1 MCQAEYECKLPGIRV
16 NEVIQK
22 LGTLKTLNN
31 KSTAFLLAAPSSGS
45 GKTTI
50 TLALLRMFA
59 QRGLVVQPFK
69 CGPDYLDTRLHT
81 MAASFGGRERAGINL
96 DTFMASKEHVQ
107 GLFNRYSS
115 DADVAV
121 VEGVMGLFDGA
132 EKSEGSS
139 AEIAMLLGIPVIMVI
154 NAQSMAYSA
163 APMLY
168 GFRTF
173 DLTLNLAG
181 VIFNQVNTASHYS
194 YLEAAARDAGVEPLG
209 YVPRSETVAISERH
223 LGLDTSAGYDRE
235 GVIAAM
241 AEHVAKTVNVD
252 RLLEIAQVERPCTS
266 VIPPSMSKGN
276 NVIAVARDE
285 AFNFVYRENLDVL
298 NDYGRL
304 VFFSPLH
311 DERLPEAA
319 MLYLA
324 GGYPELYA
332 EQLSANS
339 AMREQIAG
347 YSRNGGRI
355 YAECGGMM
363 YLGKTL
369 TLKDGSL
376 YPLCG
381 ALDLETTMQESRLTL
396 GYRKVVLDGS
406 AAELRGHEFHYSRIS
421 HQGELQDIATV
432 KNARGGHVATPLF
445 RKDNTIASYIHLY
458 WGETREAPSALFSL
472 ATA

>member
-1 MCQAEYECKLPGIRV
+1 
-16 NEVIQK
+16 
-22 LGTLKTLNN
+22 LKTLNN

-223 LGLDTSAGYDRE
+223 LGLDTAAGYDRE

-347 YSRNGGRI
+347 NSRNGGRI

-421 HQGELQDIATV
+421 HQGELQDIAIV
-432 KNARGGHVATPLF
+432 KNARGEHVATPLF

>member
-1 MCQAEYECKLPGIRV
+1 M
-16 NEVIQK
+16 
-22 LGTLKTLNN
+22 NN
-31 KSTAFLLAAPSSGS
+31 KHTAFLLAAPSSGS

-59 QRGLVVQPFK
+59 RRGLAVQPFK

-81 MAASFGGRERAGINL
+81 MAASFGGREGVGINL

-107 GLFNRYSS
+107 GLFSRYSL

-121 VEGVMGLFDGA
+121 IEGVMGLFDGA
-132 EKSEGSS
+132 EKSQGSS
-139 AEIAMLLGIPVIMVI
+139 AEIAVLLGIPVIMVI

-173 DLTLNLAG
+173 DPALNLAG
-181 VIFNQVNTASHYS
+181 VIFNQVNTLTHYS

-209 YVPRSETVAISERH
+209 YVPRSEAVAISERH
-223 LGLDTSAGYDRE
+223 LGLDTSAAYDRE

-241 AEHVAKTVNVD
+241 AEHVGKTVNVD
-252 RLLEIAQVERPCTS
+252 RLLEIAQVERSCTPVLS
-266 VIPPSMSKGN
+266 QSMAKGHK
-276 NVIAVARDE
+276 VIAVARDE
-285 AFNFVYRENLDVL
+285 AFNFVYRENIDVL
-298 NDYGRL
+298 GEYGRL

-311 DERLPEAA
+311 DERLPEAD

-339 AMREQIAG
+339 VMREQIAS
-347 YSRNGGRI
+347 YCSNGGCT

-363 YLGKTL
+363 YLGKTI
-369 TLKDGSL
+369 TLKDGSSF
-376 YPLCG
+376 PMCG
-381 ALDLETTMQESRLTL
+381 VLDLDTTMQESRLTL
-396 GYRKVVLDGS
+396 GYRKVILDGS
-406 AAELRGHEFHYSRIS
+406 AQELRGHEFHYSRIS
-421 HQGELQDIATV
+421 RQGALQNIAEV
-432 KNARGGHVATPLF
+432 KNARGEQVATPLF
-445 RKDNTIASYIHLY
+445 RKGNTTASYIHLY
-458 WGETREAPSALFSL
+458 WGEMRQAPTMLFSL
-472 ATA
+472 ETE

>member
-1 MCQAEYECKLPGIRV
+1 
-16 NEVIQK
+16 
-22 LGTLKTLNN
+22 
-31 KSTAFLLAAPSSGS
+31 
-45 GKTTI
+45 
-50 TLALLRMFA
+50 MFA
-59 QRGLVVQPFK
+59 QRGLAVQPFK

-81 MAASFGGRERAGINL
+81 MAASFGGRERVGINL

-107 GLFNRYSS
+107 GLFGRYSS

-168 GFRTF
+168 GFRMF
-173 DLTLNLAG
+173 DPALKLAG
-181 VIFNQVNTASHYS
+181 VIFNQVNTPSHYS

-209 YVPRSETVAISERH
+209 YVPRSEAVAISERH

-252 RLLEIAQVERPCTS
+252 RLLEIVQVARPCTP
-266 VIPPSMSKGN
+266 VIPQSMAKGN
-276 NVIAVARDE
+276 RVIAVARDE

-311 DERLPEAA
+311 DERLPEAE

-339 AMREQIAG
+339 AMRAQIAA
-347 YSRNGGRI
+347 YSRNGGHV

-369 TLKDGSL
+369 TLKDGSV

-381 ALDLETTMQESRLTL
+381 ALDLETTMQESRLAL
-396 GYRKVVLDGS
+396 GYRKVLLNGS
-406 AAELRGHEFHYSRIS
+406 ATELRGHEFHYSRIS
-421 HQGELQDIATV
+421 YQGELQSIATV
-432 KNARGGHVATPLF
+432 KNARGENVATPLF

-458 WGETREAPSALFSL
+458 WGEMRQAPAMLFSL
-472 ATA
+472 ETA

>member
-1 MCQAEYECKLPGIRV
+1 MAGQLA
-16 NEVIQK
+16 
-22 LGTLKTLNN
+22 
-31 KSTAFLLAAPSSGS
+31 AFLLAAPSSGS

-59 QRGLVVQPFK
+59 RRGLAVQPFK

-81 MAASFGGRERAGINL
+81 MAASFGGGERAGINL
-96 DTFMASKEHVQ
+96 DTFMASKEHVH
-107 GLFNRYSS
+107 GLFSRYAS

-173 DLTLNLAG
+173 DPSLNLAG
-181 VIFNQVNTASHYS
+181 VIFNQVNTPSHYS

-209 YVPRSETVAISERH
+209 YVPRSEAVAISERH

-235 GVIAAM
+235 SVITAM
-241 AEHVAKTVNVD
+241 AEHVGKTVDVD
-252 RLLEIAQVERPCTS
+252 RLLEIAQVERPASS
-266 VIPPSMSKGN
+266 VVPASKAKGN
-276 NVIAVARDE
+276 KVIAVARDE
-285 AFNFVYRENLDVL
+285 AFNFVYRENIDVL
-298 NDYGRL
+298 GEYGRL
-304 VFFSPLH
+304 VFFSPMH
-311 DERLPEAA
+311 DERLPEAE

-339 AMREQIAG
+339 TMREQIAS
-347 YSRNGGRI
+347 YSQSGGRL

-363 YLGKTL
+363 YLGKTI
-369 TLKDGSL
+369 TLKDSSV

-396 GYRKVVLDGS
+396 GYRKVVLNGS
-406 AAELRGHEFHYSRIS
+406 AQELRGHEFHYSRIS
-421 HQGELQDIATV
+421 RQGELQNIAAV
-432 KNARGGHVATPLF
+432 ENARGETMATPLF

-458 WGETREAPSALFSL
+458 WGEMRQAPTLLFSL
-472 ATA
+472 ENGIISLVAEQGEARIEAQLTK

>member
-1 MCQAEYECKLPGIRV
+1 
-16 NEVIQK
+16 
-22 LGTLKTLNN
+22 
-31 KSTAFLLAAPSSGS
+31 
-45 GKTTI
+45 
-50 TLALLRMFA
+50 MFA

-81 MAASFGGRERAGINL
+81 MAASFGGRERVGINL

-107 GLFNRYSS
+107 RLFSRYSS

-139 AEIAMLLGIPVIMVI
+139 AEISMLLGIPVIMVI

-168 GFRTF
+168 GFRAF
-173 DLTLNLAG
+173 DPALNLAG

-209 YVPRSETVAISERH
+209 YVPRSKAVAISERH

-235 GVIAAM
+235 SVIAAM
-241 AEHVAKTVNVD
+241 AEHVGKTVNVD
-252 RLLEIAQVERPCTS
+252 RLLEIAQVERSCTP
-266 VIPPSMSKGN
+266 VIPPSMAKGN
-276 NVIAVARDE
+276 KVIAVARDE
-285 AFNFVYRENLDVL
+285 AFNFVYRENIEALGE
-298 NDYGRL
+298 YGRV

-311 DERLPEAA
+311 DERLPQAD

-332 EQLSANS
+332 ELLSANS
-339 AMREQIAG
+339 TMRAQIAA

-363 YLGKTL
+363 YLGKTI
-369 TLKDGSL
+369 TLKDGSV

-396 GYRKVVLDGS
+396 GYRKVVLNGF

-421 HQGELQDIATV
+421 HQGELQNIATV
-432 KNARGGHVATPLF
+432 KNARNEQVATPLF

-458 WGETREAPSALFSL
+458 WGEMRQAPAMLFSL
-472 ATA
+472 ETV

>member
-1 MCQAEYECKLPGIRV
+1 
-16 NEVIQK
+16 
-22 LGTLKTLNN
+22 
-31 KSTAFLLAAPSSGS
+31 
-45 GKTTI
+45 
-50 TLALLRMFA
+50 MFA
-59 QRGLVVQPFK
+59 RRGLVVQPFK

-81 MAASFGGRERAGINL
+81 MAASFGGRERTGINL
-96 DTFMASKEHVQ
+96 DTFMASKEHVK
-107 GLFNRYSS
+107 GLFGRYSS

-173 DLTLNLAG
+173 DPALKLAG
-181 VIFNQVNTASHYS
+181 VIFNQVNTSSHYS

-209 YVPRSETVAISERH
+209 YVPRSEIVTISERH

-235 GVIAAM
+235 GVIVAM

-252 RLLEIAQVERPCTS
+252 RLLEIARVERHCTP
-266 VIPPSMSKGN
+266 VIPQSMAKGN
-276 NVIAVARDE
+276 KVIAVARDE
-285 AFNFVYRENLDVL
+285 AFNFVYRENIDVL
-298 NDYGRL
+298 GDYGRL

-332 EQLSANS
+332 EQLSVNS
-339 AMREQIAG
+339 AMREQIAA

-376 YPLCG
+376 YPMCG

-406 AAELRGHEFHYSRIS
+406 AAELKGHEFHYSRIS
-421 HQGELQDIATV
+421 HQGELQNIATV
-432 KNARGGHVATPLF
+432 KNARGEHVATPLF
-445 RKDNTIASYIHLY
+445 RKDNTTASYIHLY

>member
-1 MCQAEYECKLPGIRV
+1 M
-16 NEVIQK
+16 
-22 LGTLKTLNN
+22 NN
-31 KSTAFLLAAPSSGS
+31 KHAAFLLAAPSSGS

-81 MAASFGGRERAGINL
+81 MAASIGGRERAGINL

-107 GLFNRYSS
+107 GLFSRYSS

-168 GFRTF
+168 GFRMF
-173 DLTLNLAG
+173 DPALKLAG

-241 AEHVAKTVNVD
+241 AEHIGKTVDVD
-252 RLLEIAQVERPCTS
+252 RLLEIAQVERPCTP
-266 VIPPSMSKGN
+266 VIPPSMVKGN
-276 NVIAVARDE
+276 KVIAVARDE
-285 AFNFVYRENLDVL
+285 AFNFVYRENIEVL
-298 NDYGRL
+298 GEYGSV

-311 DERLPEAA
+311 DEGLPEAA

-339 AMREQIAG
+339 TMREQIAA

-363 YLGKTL
+363 YLGKTI

-396 GYRKVVLDGS
+396 GYRKVLLDGC
-406 AAELRGHEFHYSRIS
+406 AAELKGHEFHYSRIS
-421 HQGELQDIATV
+421 HQGELQNIATV
-432 KNARGGHVATPLF
+432 KNARGEHVATPLF
-445 RKDNTIASYIHLY
+445 RKGNTTASYIHLY

-472 ATA
+472 ATS

>member
-1 MCQAEYECKLPGIRV
+1 MGGQHA
-16 NEVIQK
+16 
-22 LGTLKTLNN
+22 
-31 KSTAFLLAAPSSGS
+31 AFLLAAPSSGS

-59 QRGLVVQPFK
+59 HRGLAVQPFK

-81 MAASFGGRERAGINL
+81 MAASFGGREGGGINL

-107 GLFNRYSS
+107 GLFSRYSS
-115 DADVAV
+115 GADVAV

-132 EKSEGSS
+132 EKSQGSS

-173 DLTLNLAG
+173 DPALNLTV
-181 VIFNQVNTASHYS
+181 VIFNQVNTSSHYS

-209 YVPRSETVAISERH
+209 YVPRSEAVAISERH
-223 LGLDTSAGYDRE
+223 LGLDTSAAYDRE
-235 GVIAAM
+235 GVIASM
-241 AEHVAKTVNVD
+241 AEHVGKTVNVD
-252 RLLEIAQVERPCTS
+252 RLLEIAQVERSCTP
-266 VIPPSMSKGN
+266 VLPPSMVKGN
-276 NVIAVARDE
+276 KVIAVARDE
-285 AFNFVYRENLDVL
+285 AFNFVYRENIDVL
-298 NDYGRL
+298 GEYGRL
-304 VFFSPLH
+304 LFFSPLH
-311 DERLPEAA
+311 DERLPEAD

-339 AMREQIAG
+339 FMREQIAA
-347 YSRNGGRI
+347 YSRNGGRV

-363 YLGKTL
+363 YLGKTI
-369 TLKDGSL
+369 TLKDGSV
-376 YPLCG
+376 YPMCG

-396 GYRKVVLDGS
+396 GYRRVVLNGS
-406 AAELRGHEFHYSRIS
+406 AKELRGHEFHYSRVS
-421 HQGELQDIATV
+421 YQGELLNIAAV
-432 KNARGGHVATPLF
+432 KNARGENMATPLF
-445 RKDNTIASYIHLY
+445 KINNTTASYIHLY
-458 WGETREAPSALFSL
+458 WGEMRQVPAMLFSL
-472 ATA
+472 ENCITH

>member
-1 MCQAEYECKLPGIRV
+1 M
-16 NEVIQK
+16 
-22 LGTLKTLNN
+22 LNN
-31 KSTAFLLAAPSSGS
+31 KHTAFLLAAPSSGS

-59 QRGLVVQPFK
+59 QRGLAVQPFK

-81 MAASFGGRERAGINL
+81 MAASFGGSERVGINL
-96 DTFMASKEHVQ
+96 DTFMASKAHVQ
-107 GLFNRYSS
+107 GLFGRYSS

-132 EKSEGSS
+132 EKSAGSS

-173 DLTLNLAG
+173 DPGLNLAG
-181 VIFNQVNTASHYS
+181 VIFNQVNTPSHYS

-209 YVPRSETVAISERH
+209 YVPRSEAVAISERH

-235 GVIAAM
+235 SVIAAM
-241 AEHVAKTVNVD
+241 AEHVGKTVNVD
-252 RLLEIAQVERPCTS
+252 RLLEIAQVDRPDAS
-266 VIPPSMSKGN
+266 VCATAVLNSEM
-276 NVIAVARDE
+276 VIAVARDE
-285 AFNFVYRENLDVL
+285 AFNFVYRENIEVL
-298 NDYGRL
+298 GEYGRL

-311 DERLPEAA
+311 DEHLPEAE

-339 AMREQIAG
+339 TMRGQIAA
-347 YSRNGGRI
+347 YSRSGGRL

-363 YLGKTL
+363 YLGKTI
-369 TLKDGSL
+369 TLQDGSV
-376 YPLCG
+376 YHMCG

-406 AAELRGHEFHYSRIS
+406 ATELRGHEFHYSSII
-421 HQGELQDIATV
+421 HQGKLQNIATV
-432 KNARGGHVATPLF
+432 KNARGENVATPLF
-445 RKDNTIASYIHLY
+445 RKDNTTASYIHLY
-458 WGETREAPSALFSL
+458 WGEMRQAPAMLFSL
-472 ATA
+472 TI